1 MSQYSHL
8 QAPTGL
14 KGLRLQIDGEGTV
27 GVEGDIS
34 VAEGVVER
42 QGGGRALSRH
52 YRPASPTLTGRD
64 RAGGMPTYSQS
75 VYEALPARD
84 EPAAQVSVRVCF

>member
-1 MSQYSHL
+1 M

-14 KGLRLQIDGEGTV
+14 KGFRLQIDGEGTV

-42 QGGGRALSRH
+42 QGGAGLEHVKARKTSAALMFNNPR
-52 YRPASPTLTGRD
+52 L
-64 RAGGMPTYSQS
+64 QI
-75 VYEALPARD
+75 EL
-84 EPAAQVSVRVCF
+84 F

>member
-1 MSQYSHL
+1 MSQHSHL

-42 QGGGRALSRH
+42 QGGRALSRH
-52 YRPASPTLTGRD
+52 DRPASPTLTGRD
-64 RAGGMPTYSQS
+64 RAGGVPTYSQS

-84 EPAAQVSVRVCF
+84 EPAAQVPLRVCV